1 MLKADTK
8 ITAYDVAANYME
20 KLQKRYCGT
29 SLHTLQLISAAI
41 AVFGSATLRE
51 ICELVLFTGISYDVV
66 GVLND
71 ILPLLTV
78 KESPERTGMNLRMK
92 RMGSIYSKV
101 FRKLLKKQYA
111 DTGSVWS
118 AGFRRQT
125 GEKMIMENSGEST

>member
-78 KESPERTGMNLRMK
+78 KR
-92 RMGSIYSKV
+92 V
-101 FRKLLKKQYA
+101 
-111 DTGSVWS
+111 
-118 AGFRRQT
+118 AG
-125 GEKMIMENSGEST
+125 ENRYEFVE

>member
-1 MLKADTK
+1 M
-8 ITAYDVAANYME
+8 
-20 KLQKRYCGT
+20 
-29 SLHTLQLISAAI
+29 
-41 AVFGSATLRE
+41 
-51 ICELVLFTGISYDVV
+51 LFTGISYDVV

-78 KESPERTGMNLRMK
+78 KEPPERTGMNLRMK

-118 AGFRRQT
+118 AGVRRQT
-125 GEKMIMENSGEST
+125 GKKRVMESNGESM